1 MLLPF
6 YNVILVDNPGVGK
19 THTDIALGV
28 RACIAGKSVLYITV
42 SNLITELKESMTINQ
57 LTSYKKNPSIMTWSL
72 LMNYVIFHLI
82 SKVANCYS
90 TCYQ

>member
-1 MLLPF
+1 MLFPF

-19 THTDIALGV
+19 THTAIALGV

-42 SNLITELKESMTINQ
+42 PNLITELKESMTINQ

-72 LMNYVIFHLI
+72 LMN
-82 SKVANCYS
+82 
-90 TCYQ
+90 

>member
-19 THTDIALGV
+19 THTAIALGV

-42 SNLITELKESMTINQ
+42 PNLITELKESMTINQ

-72 LMNYVIFHLI
+72 LMN
-82 SKVANCYS
+82 
-90 TCYQ
+90 